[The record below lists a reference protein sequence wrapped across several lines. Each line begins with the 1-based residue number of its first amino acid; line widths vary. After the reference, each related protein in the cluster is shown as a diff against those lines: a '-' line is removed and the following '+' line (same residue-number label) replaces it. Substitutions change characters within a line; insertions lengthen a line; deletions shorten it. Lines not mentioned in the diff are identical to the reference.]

1 MSFDLILRRDHVA
14 TASEVFNAYI
24 GIDKGGRLAL
34 AEVMAAGSGT
44 LEIDAADSLV
54 TPRSIDSNCHIDQP
68 MSPSMRM
75 AADFD
80 RRQCM
85 GMMG

>member
-1 MSFDLILRRDHVA
+1 MSFDLILHRDHVA

-24 GIDKGGRLAL
+24 GIGKGGRLAL
-34 AEVMAAGSGT
+34 AEVMAARSGS

-54 TPRSIDSNCHIDQP
+54 TPRSIDSNCHINQP
-68 MSPSMRM
+68 MPLSMRM

-80 RRQCM
+80 LRHCM